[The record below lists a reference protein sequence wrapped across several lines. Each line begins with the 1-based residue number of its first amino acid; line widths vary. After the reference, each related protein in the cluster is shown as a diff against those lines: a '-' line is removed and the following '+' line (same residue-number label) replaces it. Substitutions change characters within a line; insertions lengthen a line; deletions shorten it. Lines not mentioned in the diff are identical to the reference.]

1 MWQYPQIA
9 YLCEA
14 ASKILVLS
22 LHGGGEENLT
32 QSRLRPVSPFSYVG
46 QGRKGAK
53 MKTRIG
59 IAAKKHKKDEPQPRT
74 RKAFGGTV
82 SGVKWTQ
89 IYADKQINSQ
99 QGHKGTVPLTFHP
112 SSLCV
117 FA

>member
-9 YLCEA
+9 HLCEA
-14 ASKILVLS
+14 ASKIVVLS
-22 LHGGGEENLT
+22 LHGGEEENLT
-32 QSRLRPVSPFSYVG
+32 QR
-46 QGRKGAK
+46 RKGAK

-59 IAAKKHKKDEPQPRT
+59 IAAKRHKKHRKDEPQPRT

>member
-22 LHGGGEENLT
+22 LHGGGDEKLT
-32 QSRLRPVSPFSYVG
+32 QSRLRPVPPFSYVG

-59 IAAKKHKKDEPQPRT
+59 IAAKRHKKFKKDELQPRKP
-74 RKAFGGTV
+74 RGEKG
-82 SGVKWTQ
+82 
-89 IYADKQINSQ
+89 AD
-99 QGHKGTVPLTFHP
+99 LRR
-112 SSLCV
+112 
-117 FA
+117 